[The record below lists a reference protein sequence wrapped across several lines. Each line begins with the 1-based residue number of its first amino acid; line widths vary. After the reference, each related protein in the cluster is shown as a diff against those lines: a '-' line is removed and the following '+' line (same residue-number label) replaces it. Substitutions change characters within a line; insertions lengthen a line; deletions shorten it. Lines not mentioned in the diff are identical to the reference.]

1 MNPFEY
7 MHPVLAGF
15 PFPLFVAAFL
25 TEIVA
30 YFGITNNWRA
40 HSCFLVIIGS
50 LFSLAAYY
58 SGFYQLDSASISFV
72 VDPEIIAH
80 HQNVGRMQLMSLI
93 PLNLFAVIR
102 SLKPNEFLHWLFVP
116 FLILTLLLTASA
128 SHKGGTLVFKHG
140 AGVSRECSDVD
151 KSAGEQ
157 AKVLQD
163 KLDNKK

>member
-7 MHPVLAGF
+7 LHPVLAGF

-40 HSCFLVIIGS
+40 HSCFLVIIAT

-58 SGFYQLDSASISFV
+58 SGFYQVDTASISFV
-72 VDPEIIAH
+72 VDPEVIAH

-93 PLNLFAVIR
+93 PLCLFAVIR

-140 AGVSRECSDVD
+140 AGVSRECID
-151 KSAGEQ
+151 AGENKEGQ

-163 KLDNKK
+163 ELEKM